1 MSVEYDLVVIG
12 GSPEGVF
19 AAIAAASLNARVALV
34 EQSFKGYRGDCET
47 IYHSTFSHI
56 AHLSRR
62 LDMAVQIG
70 VYQPTPNLDIQ
81 LTQVASW
88 AREVNA
94 ILSERHAPAVLAS
107 LGIDLIRGSGEFCR
121 LPHQAFVVGNKK
133 LRSRKYLIA
142 TDSRFVI
149 PDIKGIE
156 AVGYLTP
163 NDLWQGD
170 RLESLPGNLAIVGES
185 PVAIQLAQNF
195 SQTGRSV
202 TLIVADRDLLCTEDL
217 EPARL
222 IQAQLEAFG
231 VEILLE
237 SPVTQVLRIDGKKW
251 LQAGDRAIEADEII
265 LVGKRKANID
275 GLNLE
280 GVGVRFDDR
289 GIQLNEKLQTTN
301 PRIYACGS
309 VAGGYSLS
317 HVARY
322 EASIALKNALFLP
335 LLKVDYR
342 AIPYVMFTN
351 PPLAR
356 VGMTEAQAKRRYGK
370 DVWVVKQDFKASD
383 RAQLLGETTGFCKLV
398 IRGNAEILGAHVVGT
413 QAGELIGAIALAMK
427 NKIKLSSIAS
437 TSFPWLTFS
446 EILQKLALEWQNQRF
461 KTNKT
466 LQNFLENLFTC
477 LRNFSS

>member
-12 GSPEGVF
+12 GSLEGIF
-19 AAIAAASLNARVALV
+19 AAVSAASLNARVALV
-34 EQSFKGYRGDCET
+34 EQPNKGYWGDCEA
-47 IYHSTFSHI
+47 IYNSTFSHV
-56 AHLSRR
+56 ASLCKR
-62 LDMAVQIG
+62 LEMAVQIG
-70 VYQPTPNLDIQ
+70 VYQPTPDLGIQ

-94 ILSERHAPAVLAS
+94 ILSERHSPAILAS
-107 LGIDLIRGSGEFCR
+107 LGIDIIRGSGEFCR
-121 LPHQAFVVGNKK
+121 LPRQAFVVGDKK
-133 LRSRKYLIA
+133 LRSRKYMIA
-142 TDSRFVI
+142 TGSHFVI

-163 NDLWQGD
+163 NDLWQED
-170 RLESLPGNLAIVGES
+170 KLESLPFNLAIVGES

-195 SQTGRSV
+195 SQIGRSV
-202 TLIVADRDLLCTEDL
+202 ALVVEDRHLLSTEDL
-217 EPARL
+217 EAARL
-222 IQAQLEAFG
+222 IQAQLEASG

-237 SPVTQVLRIDGKKW
+237 SPVTQVLRIEEKKW

-265 LVGKRKANID
+265 LVGKQKANVE

-280 GVGVRFDDR
+280 GVGVRVDDR

-309 VAGGYSLS
+309 VAGGYSLT

-342 AIPYVMFTN
+342 TIPYVMFTN

-398 IRGNAEILGAHVVGT
+398 IQGNGEILGAHVVGA
-413 QAGELIGAIALAMK
+413 QAGELIGAIALMIK
-427 NKIKLSSIAS
+427 NKIKLGSIANI
-437 TSFPWLTFS
+437 SFPWLTFS
-446 EILQKLALEWQNQRF
+446 EIFQKLAFEWQSQRF

-466 LQNFLENLFTC
+466 LQNCLENLFIC